1 MELRLPLLVKLFRL
15 LRMVLNEK
23 NLRKLRLTVDKLEER
38 LRQIGISSISDVEFA
53 TLETSG

>member
-1 MELRLPLLVKLFRL
+1 
-15 LRMVLNEK
+15 MVLNEK